1 MNVVHSAISTKYQYE
16 ANMLKFIEDTISIFN
31 ATENE
36 QQYKDLIAHISR
48 GIEVLQKLSTQN
60 IPPTAISN
68 NTQTA
73 PIAKPAEY
81 QNIDDQNCLQVMND
95 TDRILEAQTS
105 FQISA
110 EYDQEG
116 ESEFKSTDFIS
127 EGNDSF
133 FLTRNLLSVNE
144 LEQTSQ
150 FSVYDE
156 INSIFKTLC
165 SEFNSLFKFEDII
178 ILMTFSIFCFS
189 STRMSFQSSIHPKRG

>member
-1 MNVVHSAISTKYQYE
+1 M
-16 ANMLKFIEDTISIFN
+16 
-31 ATENE
+31 
-36 QQYKDLIAHISR
+36 
-48 GIEVLQKLSTQN
+48 LQKLSTQN

-156 INSIFKTLC
+156 INSIF
-165 SEFNSLFKFEDII
+165 
-178 ILMTFSIFCFS
+178 CFS
-189 STRMSFQSSIHPKRG
+189 STRMSFQSSIHPKRGWNSSVNAQTKISRTWCTLLEIKFNIWMRYQTFV

>member
-1 MNVVHSAISTKYQYE
+1 M
-16 ANMLKFIEDTISIFN
+16 
-31 ATENE
+31 
-36 QQYKDLIAHISR
+36 
-48 GIEVLQKLSTQN
+48 LQKLSTQN

-110 EYDQEG
+110 EYNQEG

-189 STRMSFQSSIHPKRG
+189 STRMSFQSSIHPKRGWNSSVNAQTKISRTWCTLLEIKFNIWMRYQTFV